1 MIKKLSSLSRKT
13 LLILLVLIAVV
24 GVLAYTRDNDNK
36 DTKTDYP
43 VYLNFDGNYVFSVP
57 KNYTV
62 DEQSVPGAQL
72 VYTGTI
78 TAKTLED
85 VFNASGIA
93 IQPITDLTDKSGKAF
108 KKYVNDNYLPELK
121 KNLATDDVQ
130 VKFDKTNGVD
140 NAAITVKK
148 DGQQYRFVFL
158 KGGLHPV
165 AIVAKQEADALK
177 NIEKTLLD
185 VEKTDLKTEEG
196 SIKTLIKNTAQQIK
210 DKKAKEL
217 YSAASAELKAS
228 TTEAELA
235 TALKTA
241 TPYTEG
247 SIVISGISYTPD
259 NFSTV
264 LRLIK
269 LDKNDQQPAIGAL
282 SFKKIDGQW
291 KLELLTLP
299 DPTRQQ

>member
-1 MIKKLSSLSRKT
+1 MIKKLFSLPRKT

-36 DTKTDYP
+36 DSKVDYP

-85 VFNASGIA
+85 VYDASGIA
-93 IQPITDLTDKSGKAF
+93 VQSITDLTDKNGKAF

-130 VKFDKTNGVD
+130 VKFDKANDVD
-140 NAAITVKK
+140 NVAITVKK
-148 DGQQYRFVFL
+148 DGKQYRFVFL

-165 AIVAKQEADALK
+165 AIVAKQEGDPLK
-177 NIEKTLLD
+177 GIERTLLD
-185 VEKTDLKTEEG
+185 VEKSALKDQQD
-196 SIKTLIKNTAQQIK
+196 SIKKLIKDTAQLVK
-210 DKKAKEL
+210 DQKAKDL
-217 YSAASAELKAS
+217 YANAAAELKAS
-228 TTEAELA
+228 TTEAELSA
-235 TALKTA
+235 ALKTA
-241 TPYTEG
+241 TPYTAG

-259 NFSTV
+259 SFSTV

-269 LDKNDQQPAIGAL
+269 LDKNDQQPAVGAL
-282 SFKKIDGQW
+282 SFKKTDGQW
-291 KLELLTLP
+291 KLELLSLP

>member
-1 MIKKLSSLSRKT
+1 MIKKLFSLPRQT
-13 LLILLVLIAVV
+13 LLVFLVLIAVV
-24 GVLAYTRDNDNK
+24 GVLAYTRSNDDK
-36 DTKTDYP
+36 GGKTDYP

-85 VFNASGIA
+85 VYDASGIA
-93 IQPITDLTDKSGKAF
+93 IQPITDLTDQSGKAF
-108 KKYVNDNYLPELK
+108 KKYVNDQYLPEFK

-130 VKFDKTNGVD
+130 VKFDKANGVD
-140 NAAITVKK
+140 NAAITAKK
-148 DGQQYRFVFL
+148 DGKQYRFIFL

-165 AIVAKQEADALK
+165 AIVAKQEVDAFK
-177 NIEKTLLD
+177 NIERTLLD
-185 VEKTDLKTEEG
+185 VEKSNLKTEQDT
-196 SIKTLIKNTAQQIK
+196 IKKLIKDTAQQIK

-217 YSAASAELKAS
+217 YAAGSAELKAS
-228 TTEAELA
+228 TTEVELA
-235 TALKTA
+235 AALKTA

-264 LRLIK
+264 LRLTK
-269 LDKNDQQPAIGAL
+269 LDKNDQQPAVGAL